1 VDFNIERLANPN
13 TARYKKHDLD
23 LAYEFSKRMYKEL
36 GSFIKAIVLF
46 GSITKPNKKEG
57 DIDILII
64 VDDVT
69 VNLSAEFVE
78 AYRIIAEKQVLQVSP
93 KIHVTTMKLSNFF
106 EYVKVGDPIGI
117 NIMRDGVPLMDT
129 GFFEPLQA
137 LLKQG
142 RIKPTKEC
150 IWAYYTRAPMT
161 LQNAR
166 WHILQACL
174 DLYWAVIDA
183 SHAALMSIGET
194 PPSPDHVAAMIE
206 KRFVDTK
213 ILPKKYSNIMKAFY
227 ELSRKILHS
236 EINRIDGIQYDHY
249 VTLASDYIDAMK
261 KIIDRESKRI

>member
-1 VDFNIERLANPN
+1 MEFNIERLANPN
-13 TARYKKHDLD
+13 TPKYKKHDLD

-36 GSFIKAIVLF
+36 GTFIKAIVLF
-46 GSITKPNKKEG
+46 GSITRPGKREG
-57 DIDILII
+57 DIDVLII

-117 NIMRDGVPLMDT
+117 NMLRDGVPLMDT

-142 RIKPTKEC
+142 RIKPTKES

-161 LQNAR
+161 LQNSR
-166 WHILQACL
+166 WHLLQACL

-194 PPSPDHVAAMIE
+194 PPSPDHVAALIE
-206 KRFVDTK
+206 RKFVDTK
-213 ILPKKYSNIMKAFY
+213 ILPKKCANTMKTFY
-227 ELSRKILHS
+227 VLSRKILHK
-236 EINRIDGIQYDHY
+236 EINSIDGIQYDHY
-249 VTLASDYIDAMK
+249 WTMAREYISEMK
-261 KIIDRESKRI
+261 KIIDKESRMV